1 MFVGLFRMDNEMED
15 SSTQESKIVQYDGWN
30 NAPYSDDTSSIQ
42 EQLVISYLLVK
53 LCKERGLSVNCFH
66 YIVTKLYCC

>member
-1 MFVGLFRMDNEMED
+1 MDNEMED

-30 NAPYSDDTSSIQ
+30 NVPYSDDTSGIQ

-53 LCKERGLSVNCFH
+53 LCKERGLGVNCFH
-66 YIVTKLYCC
+66 FIVTKLYCCQY